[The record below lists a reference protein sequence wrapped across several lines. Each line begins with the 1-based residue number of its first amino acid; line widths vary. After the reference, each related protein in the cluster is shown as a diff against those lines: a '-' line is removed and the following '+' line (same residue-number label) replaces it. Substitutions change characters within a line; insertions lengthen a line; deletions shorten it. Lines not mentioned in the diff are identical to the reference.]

1 MPSSPHPHDARLLHL
16 LRCLPFLHTA
26 QGVERSCEDQI
37 AVGYLLIQTPR
48 LVLWPS
54 GSSGSAARSTSTR
67 FFVYRILS
75 VSARRR
81 LCSAVLAAR
90 RFAPA
95 GRAMAYAVTPG
106 WPTAPFFSC
115 GREHLRRL
123 SAVGSAGGGPEAFEA
138 RLVQLPLSE
147 DVTQSRAATLRASAT
162 SPGLKTHRTHT

>member
-106 WPTAPFFSC
+106 WPTAPLFHVAANICGGSLPWAALEGGPKPSRHVWFSC
-115 GREHLRRL
+115 
-123 SAVGSAGGGPEAFEA
+123 P
-138 RLVQLPLSE
+138 
-147 DVTQSRAATLRASAT
+147 
-162 SPGLKTHRTHT
+162 